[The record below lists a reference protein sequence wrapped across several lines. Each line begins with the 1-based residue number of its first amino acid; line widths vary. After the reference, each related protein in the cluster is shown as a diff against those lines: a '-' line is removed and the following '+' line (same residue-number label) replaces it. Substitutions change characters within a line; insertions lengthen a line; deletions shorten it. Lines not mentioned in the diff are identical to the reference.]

1 MSTSTN
7 KTTFRTSVQANL
19 VNLAITIRPKQ
30 WIKNLLVYLPLIFTV
45 NLSWGVSEGMPN
57 LMPLVRDTSLTFV
70 AFTLASSAIYIWNDV
85 CDLASDGIH
94 PRKKHRPLASGNLSV
109 RLASF
114 TAILLSIAALA
125 LGFFVTIWICTLVAS
140 YLIVMVFYSSHL
152 KHLAILDVIVISSG
166 YVLRAVSGAVAI
178 NAPASAWL
186 YVVTGLGALFLG
198 FGKRKSELNKLQPHG
213 TAQGTETATEASYA
227 QRSVLSTYTHELLNT
242 LMSISASSL
251 ILAYM
256 IYTFTAANL
265 PDNNSMMGTIP
276 FVIYGTFRYILIVS
290 EPTSAEQPEEALLS
304 DKPVVATAI
313 GWILAVITIFLMFP
327 REP

>member
-1 MSTSTN
+1 MNTSTN
-7 KTTFRTSVQANL
+7 KATSGTSVQANL
-19 VNLAITIRPKQ
+19 INLAITTRPKQ
-30 WIKNLLVYLPLIFTV
+30 WIKNLLVYLPLIFTI
-45 NLSWGVSEGMPN
+45 NLSWNVSEGLSN

-70 AFTLASSAIYIWNDV
+70 AFTLASSAVYIWNDI
-85 CDLASDGIH
+85 CDLSSDGTH
-94 PRKKHRPLASGNLSV
+94 ARKKHRPLASGKLSV
-109 RLASF
+109 RLALF
-114 TAILLSIAALA
+114 TAIFSSIAALVLA
-125 LGFFVTIWICTLVAS
+125 FFVTTWICTLVAG
-140 YLIVMVFYSSHL
+140 YLIVMFFYSSHL

-178 NAPASAWL
+178 NAPVSAWL

-198 FGKRKSELNKLQPHG
+198 FGKRKSELNKLQPNDA
-213 TAQGTETATEASYA
+213 AQDPENAAGASYA
-227 QRSVLSTYTHELLNT
+227 QRSVLSTYTHELLNI

-290 EPTSAEQPEEALLS
+290 EPTSAEQPEEALLN

-313 GWILAVITIFLMFP
+313 GWILAVITIFLIFP
-327 REP
+327 RE